1 MTELLVSQTYEQGQK
16 LMNKI
21 KYYEERG
28 HYKDALPCFNDLFKV
43 CKFLGKYHPI
53 YKDVWINHG
62 KVYEQKYK
70 EFQEKIKEQQQQ
82 GTTNKQ
88 ETNKQKDKK
97 TLNNNNNKST
107 NNNNNKST
115 NNNKSSHNNND
126 NNSEDMSSKFSD
138 CFLQGKSKLSWKDI
152 IGLKQAKEALKEA
165 IVLPIMYPQLFE
177 GKRKP
182 WKGILLYGPSGT
194 GKTVLAKS
202 TSNETEGH
210 FISVS
215 ASNMVSKYMGESERL
230 VKGLFDLARQKKPAI
245 IFIDEIDSVMSAR
258 SEGENDATRRLKT
271 EFLIQMQ
278 GVGNQ
283 DDGILV
289 LGATSVPW
297 DLDPAVRRRFQK
309 KIYIGLPDEE
319 TRAGIFKVHLGDT
332 YNSLKEEDFKKLAKL
347 TEGFSGSDIAT
358 LSQEAILEPLRRV
371 QEAKYFVKRNLPDGD
386 FQYEVADANTPGAF
400 QGTMYDIDDPDKLI
414 APNVL
419 MSDYQKALQHIK
431 PTIDQKALV
440 QYKKFTDEFG
450 QEG

>member
-1 MTELLVSQTYEQGQK
+1 MLISEKYEQGTA

-21 KYYEERG
+21 NHYEECG
-28 HYKDALPCFNDLFKV
+28 QYQKAIPYFNDLFKI
-43 CKFLGKYHPI
+43 CNFLGKHHPI
-53 YKDVWINHG
+53 YKVHWINYG
-62 KVYEQKYK
+62 KIYEQKLIK
-70 EFQEKIKEQQQQ
+70 FQEKIKEQEASTKKEPNAKPTPKSTPQ
-82 GTTNKQ
+82 N
-88 ETNKQKDKK
+88 QKDKK
-97 TLNNNNNKST
+97 SQNSRP
-107 NNNNNKST
+107 S
-115 NNNKSSHNNND
+115 NND
-126 NNSEDMSSKFSD
+126 NKTKGENDSEDMTSKFSD

-152 IGLKQAKEALKEA
+152 IGLKQAKEALREA
-165 IVLPIMYPQLFE
+165 IVLPILYPQLFE
-177 GKRKP
+177 GTRKP

-194 GKTVLAKS
+194 GKTVLAKA
-202 TSNETEGH
+202 TSNETEGN

-215 ASNMVSKYMGESERL
+215 ASNMVSKFMGESERL

-332 YNSLKEEDFKKLAKL
+332 YNNLKEEDFKKLAKQ

-371 QEAKYFVKRNLPDGD
+371 QEARHFVKRTLPDGD
-386 FQYEVADANTPGAF
+386 FQYEVADASTPGAF
-400 QGTMYDIDDPDKLI
+400 QGTMYDIEDPDKLI
-414 APNVL
+414 APDVL
-419 MSDYQKALQHIK
+419 MSDYQKALKHIK
-431 PTIDQKALV
+431 PTIDQKTLV